1 MSEDRTIPYTE
12 QIGRLAVDI
21 HEAGRILGVCGRTI
35 RREIDRG
42 NLKAFK
48 VGRVWRVRVA
58 AIGEYMARLEQRGGQ
73 P

>member
-1 MSEDRTIPYTE
+1 MRENHTIPCTE

-21 HEAGRILGVCGRTI
+21 HEAGRILGVCARTI
-35 RREIDRG
+35 RREIDRD

-48 VGRVWRVRVA
+48 VGRVWRVRIT
-58 AIGEYMARLEQRGGQ
+58 AIGEYMARLEQRGGR